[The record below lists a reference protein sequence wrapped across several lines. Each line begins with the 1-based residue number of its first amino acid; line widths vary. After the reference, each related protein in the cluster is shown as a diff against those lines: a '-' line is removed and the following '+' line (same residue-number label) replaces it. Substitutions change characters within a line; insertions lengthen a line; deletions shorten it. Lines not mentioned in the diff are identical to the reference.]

1 MRKKPRPVK
10 YSTQAGILWRG
21 GGKPSLC
28 YGKRSG
34 THGQEDSQDKLPTW
48 EKDSLKT
55 SDCSMV
61 HTTQLKSAKENYE
74 ERKVAVLATEA
85 NPNRSEHILH
95 LYSAKVDK
103 YTLQKPFLFLCDG
116 DEEAIYVTT
125 NSINHMPPE
134 FRSGQVNV
142 EVVGSERFFRLED
155 RNKRLRIVLDASSLC
170 REARFDANSFN
181 LALRL
186 EEFINKL
193 CEKRPIKCLCTYDV
207 ALLDP
212 KMIEQL
218 AKHHHKLLLTTSDIT
233 VLSGDS
239 IDGSELSK
247 DSFAEIV
254 KNNLE
259 TIVLALLQKRPMCG
273 MEIMEAIH
281 RDFNVFLSPGAVYP
295 LLHTLNS
302 KGLVRFEII
311 GKTKR
316 YLPADEKAEE
326 EIQNILKE
334 HIHVSKF
341 LSWYLRHTTTP
352 DQEEEVD
359 FLQGTNLRKKRES
372 LE

>member
-1 MRKKPRPVK
+1 M
-10 YSTQAGILWRG
+10 
-21 GGKPSLC
+21 
-28 YGKRSG
+28 
-34 THGQEDSQDKLPTW
+34 PTW

-61 HTTQLKSAKENYE
+61 HTTQLKFAKENYE
-74 ERKVAVLATEA
+74 EKRVAVLATEA
-85 NPNRSEHILH
+85 NLYRSEHILH
-95 LYSAKVDK
+95 LYSPKVDK
-103 YTLQKPFLFLCDG
+103 YTLQKPFLLLSDG
-116 DEEAIYVTT
+116 DEEEIYVTR
-125 NSINHMPPE
+125 NLINPMPSE
-134 FRSGQVNV
+134 FRGKQANI
-142 EVVGSERFFRLED
+142 EVVELERFFRLED
-155 RNKRLRIVLDASSLC
+155 GNKRLRIVSDASSLC
-170 REARFDANSFN
+170 REARFNANSFN
-181 LALRL
+181 LVLRL

-212 KMIEQL
+212 KMIKQL
-218 AKHHHKLLLTTSDIT
+218 ANYHNKLLLTTSDIT
-233 VLSGDS
+233 VLSGDP
-239 IDGSELSK
+239 IDGSELPH
-247 DSFAEIV
+247 DSFEEIV

-281 RDFNVFLSPGAVYP
+281 RDLNVFLSPGAVYP
-295 LLHTLNS
+295 LLHMLNS
-302 KGLVRFEII
+302 RGLLRLEII

-334 HIHVSKF
+334 HIQVSKF

-352 DQEEEVD
+352 DKGEEAD
-359 FLQGTNLRKKRES
+359 FLERNNYYKKKES